1 MFIVIDIS
9 CAVVV
14 HVKVKKKWCRRHLRR
29 LCNKGYVKG
38 HRNFEVS

>member
-14 HVKVKKKWCRRHLRR
+14 HVKVKKKMVQTVFT
-29 LCNKGYVKG
+29 KTVQ
-38 HRNFEVS
+38 

>member
-14 HVKVKKKWCRRHLRR
+14 HVKVKKIVQTAFTKT
-29 LCNKGYVKG
+29 VQ
-38 HRNFEVS
+38 